1 MKLDLQWAYFDI
13 NSQQK
18 FNWDKLDVPEDEA
31 KTILKEAIRFW
42 DREESFPSAAGEFPN
57 LIKSHVK
64 TFGFDSTV
72 PADYQQHSKNYLNE
86 LGFPTL
92 YDIKIGNTSVAEES
106 EAEEEKISDKYWEE
120 NEDADGFDEPQL
132 IDEPVLNEYVEKL
145 IKDNTDV

>member
-42 DREESFPSAAGEFPN
+42 DREESFPSAGGEFPN

-145 IKDNTDV
+145 IRSEL

>member
-1 MKLDLQWAYFDI
+1 MKLDLQWSYVDT
-13 NSQQK
+13 NSQQNFK
-18 FNWDKLDVPEDEA
+18 SDNLDISDADA

-42 DREESFPSAAGEFPN
+42 DREESFPSGGCEFPN
-57 LIKSHVK
+57 LIKSHVN

-72 PADYQQHSKNYLNE
+72 PAIYQQHSKNYLNE

-92 YDIKIGNTSVAEES
+92 YDIKIGNTSVAEE
-106 EAEEEKISDKYWEE
+106 AEEEKEKISDKYWE

-132 IDEPVLNEYVEKL
+132 IDEPVLDEYVEKL

>member
-42 DREESFPSAAGEFPN
+42 DREESFPSAGGEFPN

>member
-72 PADYQQHSKNYLNE
+72 PGFTSKETCEKAGYEFVSKASDMKYYYYNKEKQCLIGCGEAGLYTLSYHSDTMQYAYSCMEVK
-86 LGFPTL
+86 
-92 YDIKIGNTSVAEES
+92 
-106 EAEEEKISDKYWEE
+106 
-120 NEDADGFDEPQL
+120 
-132 IDEPVLNEYVEKL
+132 
-145 IKDNTDV
+145 